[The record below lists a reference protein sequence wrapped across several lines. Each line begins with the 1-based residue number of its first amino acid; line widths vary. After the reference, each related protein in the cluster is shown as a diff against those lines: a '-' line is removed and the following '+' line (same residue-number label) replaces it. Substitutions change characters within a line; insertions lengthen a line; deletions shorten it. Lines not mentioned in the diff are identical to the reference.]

1 MAAGID
7 PAGEDGVTARPGR
20 PAVDQGRMAL
30 ADRPGLGR
38 RRRCQDHVDVL
49 EHRRREGAEVEQGL
63 DQGGVVHGRQARA
76 VQRLLDEV
84 RRLRAAI
91 AEGPARGVVTLSA
104 TGAGADGGG
113 WPLIVAAAGAA
124 AGAAGV
130 ESAPVVSLASMP
142 DVAPVVP
149 LLPVLEELQIEGAE
163 VLPEIDQSL
172 EQIDLTM
179 GSIDSAGASLKP
191 TPEKIAAIDTTMT
204 EAGKAVNLAH
214 QTFQARMGDHSHFG
228 RALLET
234 VAEVARAHPNLQ
246 NATAR
251 CG

>member
-1 MAAGID
+1 MVIASPDQRIAA
-7 PAGEDGVTARPGR
+7 
-20 PAVDQGRMAL
+20 
-30 ADRPGLGR
+30 
-38 RRRCQDHVDVL
+38 L
-49 EHRRREGAEVEQGL
+49 EA
-63 DQGGVVHGRQARA
+63 
-76 VQRLLDEV
+76 EV

-142 DVAPVVP
+142 DVAPVGP

-204 EAGKAVNLAH
+204 EAGKAVD
-214 QTFQARMGDHSHFG
+214 QTLKD
-228 RALLET
+228 L
-234 VAEVARAHPNLQ
+234 
-246 NATAR
+246 
-251 CG
+251 